1 MGRNI
6 GATLSLNSGNF
17 FSGVKGAVSSLD
29 ELKTAVTATNSA
41 ARKLGG
47 DNELEKWKNK
57 ISAAKVEVS
66 QAKSA
71 LAAVKAEQE
80 KANAAFATAKSRVN
94 EIKVEQEQLNQ
105 QIKNGTLSTEQAAKK
120 QEQLNQKMAQAKNE
134 VDKTKTAQVAVKSKI
149 DLANAAISVS
159 KARQAE
165 VNVKYK
171 LGEANIE
178 KEKLEQKL
186 LNNEIENSERKQKN
200 LNAAYQRGFTE
211 QKKINSISKASSLPG
226 GNLLSGLGGKIAAI
240 GGAYAAIEAGK
251 KVLDISDEM
260 ASTSARIKN
269 VNDGL
274 QSNEELNKMIFQ
286 SAKSSRGEYQAT
298 ADLVTRLGSN
308 AKAAFSGTSE
318 IVSFAEQINKRF
330 VIAGASTEEAKNAT
344 LQLSQALASG
354 TLRGDELNSVL
365 EQAPNIARSIETYM
379 GASEGSI
386 KELASQGLITS
397 EVVKNAILST
407 ANETNATFEKMP
419 MTFSQMLTNIKNTA
433 LEGSQSLLGIITSI
447 FNGGD
452 GGDISGATNQ
462 FTAMINGG
470 INSIANAAPRVLEV
484 IGALLSS
491 VGTVLPGI
499 ADKLLT
505 SVSSMLPQIVTI
517 AGSVVVSL
525 ATGLGQELPI
535 LIPTI
540 VNGITNAVTSIAEQ
554 IPQFVIAGMQL
565 VTGLAGGL
573 INAIPQLISAIPTI
587 FTSLINGLM
596 TNLPQLVVSGVQMI
610 VQLAVGLIT
619 GIPQMIAAIPR
630 MFIEFANSLIH
641 MDWAKLGKDI
651 WQGIKDGFTG
661 KSNSDSKSI
670 GTSINNSISNGI
682 SSTAGITNTAT
693 YNLGIGATNNLA
705 LGTSGMSAV
714 GRNGVNNY
722 TSALSGGQL
731 GANTAGFSVGQ
742 SATSGLT
749 FGSSGAGSIGS
760 NVVDDFNNNILA
772 KRLNGHAAGFSV
784 GQSTVQGVSAGTNE
798 MSVAGQAT
806 VQKFSAGIQ
815 NNMGTATNAAN
826 QLAMQTAA
834 AGATNI
840 SSTVTVTTTGIPE
853 VDSQLQSLGN
863 TGQSVGDK
871 IKSAYTSAMSDIKA
885 KTNEAIIV
893 IKSAFEKMQIV
904 IPKPKIPVI
913 NVAEVSTQV
922 GTQQVKIPKFDV
934 QWNAAGGIF
943 TRPTVLATSAGYQ
956 GFGEAGAEA
965 VLPLETFWQNLR
977 KYINESRG
985 GKQNNNNKTENHNE
999 INLNVYTENKS
1010 TNQFANELA
1019 KKIIEILK
1027 NM

>member
-41 ARKLGG
+41 TRKLGG

-66 QAKSA
+66 QAESA

-80 KANAAFATAKSRVN
+80 RANAAFATAKSRVN
-94 EIKVEQEQLNQ
+94 EIKAEQEQLNQ
-105 QIKNGTLSTEQAAKK
+105 KIKNGSLSTEQAVKK

-178 KEKLEQKL
+178 KEKLEQKS

-200 LNAAYQRGFTE
+200 LNAAYQRGFKE
-211 QKKINSISKASSLPG
+211 QKKINSISKTSSLPG

-260 ASTSARIKN
+260 ASTSARINN

-298 ADLVTRLGSN
+298 AELVTRLGSN

-419 MTFSQMLTNIKNTA
+419 MTFSQMMTNVKNTA

-452 GGDISGATNQ
+452 GGDITGATNQ

-470 INSIANAAPRVLEV
+470 IKSIANAAPRVLEV
-484 IGALLSS
+484 TGALLSS

-540 VNGITNAVTSIAEQ
+540 INGITNAVASIAEQ

-565 VTGLAGGL
+565 VTGLAGGV

-587 FTSLINGLM
+587 LTSLINGLM

-670 GTSINNSISNGI
+670 GTSVNNSISSGV

-693 YNLGIGATNNLA
+693 YNLGVGATNNLA
-705 LGTSGMSAV
+705 LGTSGMGAV
-714 GRNGVNNY
+714 GTNGVNNY
-722 TSALSGGQL
+722 TNALTGGQL

-749 FGSSGAGSIGS
+749 FGSSGAGSVGS

-784 GQSTVQGVSAGTNE
+784 GQSTVQGVTEGTNE
-798 MSVAGQAT
+798 MSVVGQST

-815 NNMGTATNAAN
+815 NNIGTATNSAN

-840 SSTVTVTTTGIPE
+840 SSTVSVTTTGIPE
-853 VDSQLQSLGN
+853 ADSQLQSLGN
-863 TGQSVGDK
+863 TGQSIGDK
-871 IKSAYTSAMSDIKA
+871 IKSAYTSAISDIKA
-885 KTNEAIIV
+885 KTNEAV
-893 IKSAFEKMQIV
+893 TFIKSAFEKMQIV

-977 KYINESRG
+977 KYIKESRG

>member
-66 QAKSA
+66 QAESA

-742 SATSGLT
+742 S
-749 FGSSGAGSIGS
+749 
-760 NVVDDFNNNILA
+760 
-772 KRLNGHAAGFSV
+772 
-784 GQSTVQGVSAGTNE
+784 TVQGVSAGTNE

-853 VDSQLQSLGN
+853 ADSQLQSLGN